1 MRILIADDSRV
12 ERWQV
17 RRIVESAGHEIIHES
32 ANGLDALDHIRLLK
46 PDVAILDVVMPQMTG
61 DQVLLALADEPHP
74 ALVVGSKNSQASLQA
89 IVDSVGAT
97 LCVKPYHPQ
106 RLLSCIEVA
115 NGKRR

>member
-17 RRIVESAGHEIIHES
+17 RRIVESAGHEVVHES
-32 ANGLDALDHIRLLK
+32 PNGLDALEHIRRLQ

-61 DQVLLALADEPHP
+61 DQVLLELANEPHP
-74 ALVVGSKNSQASLQA
+74 ALVVGSKNSQASLKE
-89 IVDSVGAT
+89 IVDAVGAT

-106 RLLSCIEVA
+106 RLLASIEA
-115 NGKRR
+115 AHGKRR